1 MLRNLSCA
9 TPGVLL
15 AYTAL
20 VCEIRHM
27 NLQGSL
33 DRVVANH
40 RPSLATLRFDL
51 EWAIP
56 RVGKMWEKL
65 FPDPRDIHG
74 QAFCTDVRQ
83 MLLRMRELRGPMRG
97 DTLLTECGSGLSV
110 QVADS
115 RGMDFRV
122 RRWPS
127 KKLHGERVRAVV
139 VPGGGDY
146 PLTRVPAAE
155 GEQMPLDEG
164 EAAPVFAAPRATP
177 RGIPELFALWWPTE
191 DAMGLSEAV
200 LAAVVDVD
208 SASRVQILATS
219 ALPPVTGSPLL
230 SAGQRSETPTD
241 DFVDFEFPAAGSG
254 TDDPDQ
260 PA

>member
-1 MLRNLSCA
+1 
-9 TPGVLL
+9 
-15 AYTAL
+15 
-20 VCEIRHM
+20 M

-33 DRVVANH
+33 DRVVADH

-56 RVGKMWEKL
+56 RVGKMWEEL
-65 FPDPRDIHG
+65 FPDPREIHG

-83 MLLRMRELRGPMRG
+83 MLLRMREVRGPMRG
-97 DTLLTECGSGLSV
+97 DTLLTERGSGLSV
-110 QVADS
+110 QMMDS

-127 KKLHGERVRAVV
+127 KTLHGERVRAVV

-146 PLTRVPAAE
+146 PLIRVPVGA

-164 EAAPVFAAPRATP
+164 ADKPVFALPKTTP
-177 RGIPELFALWWPTE
+177 VGIPELFALWWPTE
-191 DAMGLSEAV
+191 DAMGLDEAV

-208 SASRVQILATS
+208 NASRVQILATTD
-219 ALPPVTGSPLL
+219 LPPVTESPLL
-230 SAGQRSETPTD
+230 SGDKGDRTPND
-241 DFVDFEFPAAGSG
+241 DFGEFEPPAEGSG
-254 TDDPDQ
+254 TEDPEE